1 MADINKFLD
10 NMVAKGKITKNEADK
25 KKAKHANK
33 EKVKA
38 DYKGKKDKMTK
49 AELQAVIDT
58 LIAP

>member
-10 NMVAKGKITKNEADK
+10 NMVAKGKITQKEADK
-25 KKAKHANK
+25 KKAKHTAK
-33 EKVKA
+33 ESVKA
-38 DYKGKKDKMTK
+38 DYKVKKDKMTK